1 MEQYT
6 VLKTSWKTETN
17 KLWPIKNYIQCSGIQ
32 EMLVLLFFLR
42 KKKNIISY
50 NYIQEICFSFCISVW
65 EDYNSEKNI
74 KQMQYLMDSWFSHIN

>member
-1 MEQYT
+1 MLRHPRD
-6 VLKTSWKTETN
+6 VGA
-17 KLWPIKNYIQCSGIQ
+17 PI
-32 EMLVLLFFLR
+32 LFKE
-42 KKKNIISY
+42 KKYIISY